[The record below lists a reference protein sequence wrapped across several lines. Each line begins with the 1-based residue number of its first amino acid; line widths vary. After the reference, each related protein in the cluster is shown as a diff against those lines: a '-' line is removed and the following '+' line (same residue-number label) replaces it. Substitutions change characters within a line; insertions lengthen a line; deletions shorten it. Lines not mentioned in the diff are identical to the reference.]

1 MRNYQNHQ
9 RSPIPEVL
17 PRSIIMDKNIQK
29 IAKELK
35 TNISLRYELD
45 ELKVFGSSA
54 RDDRREDSDIDIF
67 VLIPEVNRQIEEDL
81 FDIAY
86 DLDLIYDCLIDLIVF
101 DKQALYGKFA
111 SAPIYEKVLSE
122 GLSV

>member
-1 MRNYQNHQ
+1 
-9 RSPIPEVL
+9 
-17 PRSIIMDKNIQK
+17 MDKKTQK

-35 TNISLRYELD
+35 DNICSKYAVE

-54 RDDRREDSDIDIF
+54 RDDRRKDSDIDIY
-67 VLIPEVNRQIEEDL
+67 VLIPEVSRKVEEDL
-81 FDIAY
+81 YDIAY
-86 DLDLIYDCLIDLIVF
+86 DLELKYDCLIDLIVF
-101 DKQALYGKFA
+101 DKQALDGKFA

>member
-1 MRNYQNHQ
+1 MSAIFQH
-9 RSPIPEVL
+9 ST
-17 PRSIIMDKNIQK
+17 IMDKKIQK

-35 TNISLRYELD
+35 NNISSKYEVD

-54 RDDRREDSDIDIF
+54 RDDRREDSDIDIY
-67 VLIPEVNRQIEEDL
+67 VLIPEVNRKIEEDL

-86 DLDLIYDCLIDLIVF
+86 DLELKYDCLIDLIVF
-101 DKQALYGKFA
+101 DKQALKGKIA
-111 SAPIYEKVLSE
+111 SAPIYQKVLSE

>member
-1 MRNYQNHQ
+1 
-9 RSPIPEVL
+9 
-17 PRSIIMDKNIQK
+17 MDKKIKK

-35 TNISLRYELD
+35 TNISLKYEVD

-54 RDDRREDSDIDIF
+54 RDDRREDSDIDIY

-86 DLDLIYDCLIDLIVF
+86 DLELKYDCLIDLIVF
-101 DKQALYGKFA
+101 DKQALNGKYT
-111 SAPIYEKVLSE
+111 SAPIYKKVLSE
-122 GLSV
+122 GLSI

>member
-1 MRNYQNHQ
+1 
-9 RSPIPEVL
+9 
-17 PRSIIMDKNIQK
+17 MDKKIIK

-35 TNISLRYELD
+35 ANISSKYKVD

-54 RDDRREDSDIDIF
+54 REDRREDSDIDIYI
-67 VLIPEVNRQIEEDL
+67 LIPEVNRQIEENL

-86 DLDLIYDCLIDLIVF
+86 DLELKYDCLIDLIVF
-101 DKQALYGKFA
+101 DKQALKGKYS

-122 GLSV
+122 GFSI

>member
-1 MRNYQNHQ
+1 
-9 RSPIPEVL
+9 
-17 PRSIIMDKNIQK
+17 MDKKIKK

-35 TNISLRYELD
+35 TNISLKYEVD

-54 RDDRREDSDIDIF
+54 RDDRREGSDIDIYI
-67 VLIPEVNRQIEEDL
+67 LIPEVTRQIEEDL

-86 DLDLIYDCLIDLIVF
+86 DLELKYDCLIDLIVF
-101 DKQALYGKFA
+101 DKQALKGKYT

-122 GLSV
+122 GLSI

>member
-1 MRNYQNHQ
+1 MN
-9 RSPIPEVL
+9 
-17 PRSIIMDKNIQK
+17 KKIQK

-35 TNISLRYELD
+35 SKISSKYEVG

-54 RDDRREDSDIDIF
+54 RDDRREDSDIDIY
-67 VLIPEVNRQIEEDL
+67 VLIPELNRQIEEDL

-86 DLDLIYDCLIDLIVF
+86 DIELKYDCLIDLIVF
-101 DKQALYGKFA
+101 DEQALKGKFA
-111 SAPIYEKVLSE
+111 SAPIYGKILSE